1 MKKLLILLL
10 VALLAYS
17 CNTETKGETHVET
30 TQVIRCE
37 DGVKIYVR
45 KFTFENHQYIE
56 FCRPSPGYDN
66 YTGFVHDP
74 NCWCMID
81 YD

>member
-1 MKKLLILLL
+1 MKKVFILLL
-10 VALLAYS
+10 AALLAYS

-30 TQVIRCE
+30 PQVIRCE
-37 DGVKIYVR
+37 DGVKIYAR

-56 FCRPSPGYDN
+56 FKDQRYYGH
-66 YTGFVHDP
+66 GFVHDP

>member
-1 MKKLLILLL
+1 MKKFILILIATICLC
-10 VALLAYS
+10 S
-17 CNTETKGETHVET
+17 CNADTKDDTHVET

-45 KFTFENHQYIE
+45 KFTFENHQYLE
-56 FCRPSPGYDN
+56 FKDLRCYGH
-66 YTGFVHDP
+66 GFVHDP

-81 YD
+81 YE